1 MIEGLE
7 SIDSEKSEEFGG
19 TKARS
24 HRPTTRHWHFQQ
36 GDDNDASYDDIY
48 KDDKVISLYHFDL
61 DIWTVS

>member
-24 HRPTTRHWHFQQ
+24 HRPTTRHWHFQK
-36 GDDNDASYDDIY
+36 GDDNDASYDGIY
-48 KDDKVISLYHFDL
+48 KDL
-61 DIWTVS
+61 DILTPS